1 MVRPMM
7 LALLLALGGCTLI
20 DQRTFERTPQA
31 PAADAA
37 SRAALPA
44 RALLSIRFGDGEDW
58 HPALQQAVE
67 AAQSRKP
74 DVAFEVATTVATG
87 ATPAKQDEMLRQ
99 GTADATDIA
108 NGLLALGVDPDK
120 VHMAVRGDA
129 GNPPREVRVYV
140 K

>member
-1 MVRPMM
+1 MVRPFV

-20 DQRTFERTPQA
+20 DQRSFERTPQA

-37 SRAALPA
+37 SQAALPA
-44 RALLSIRFGDGEDW
+44 RALLTIRFGDGEDW

-67 AAQSRKP
+67 AAQGRKP
-74 DVAFEVATTVATG
+74 GVAFEVAATVAIG
-87 ATPAKQDEMLRQ
+87 ATPAKQDQMLRQ
-99 GTADATDIA
+99 GAADATDIA
-108 NGLLALGVDPDK
+108 NGLLALGVAPDK
-120 VHMAVRGDA
+120 VHVAVRGDA